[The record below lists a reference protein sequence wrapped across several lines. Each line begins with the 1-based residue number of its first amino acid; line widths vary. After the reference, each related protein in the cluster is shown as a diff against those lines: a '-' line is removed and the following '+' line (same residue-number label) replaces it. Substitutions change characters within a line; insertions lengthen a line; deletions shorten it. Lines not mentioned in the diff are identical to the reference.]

1 MNTRL
6 KDMSLLDAADF
17 LKGPESLEASDNESF
32 DVMGESAISDHSPAP
47 NHSHSRLCRDCR

>member
-17 LKGPESLEASDNESF
+17 LKGPDSLETSDNESF
-32 DVMGESAISDHSPAP
+32 DVMGESAISKRIPFRRQ
-47 NHSHSRLCRDCR
+47 SHSSSGRCS